1 MGDST
6 ATPRFGG
13 WIVND
18 RIPIIIPDVEFGDVE
33 HDFKRILT
41 PGILTSG
48 PYVVDFERS
57 IADHV
62 GVDHAVATTSATT
75 ALHLALSVSGVGR
88 GTRCC
93 CRTSPSQPL

>member
-1 MGDST
+1 M
-6 ATPRFGG
+6 
-13 WIVND
+13 ND

-41 PGILTSG
+41 TGILTSG

-62 GVDHAVATTSATT
+62 GVDHAVATLRTNVRSTSRRANGAT
-75 ALHLALSVSGVGR
+75 VG
-88 GTRCC
+88 
-93 CRTSPSQPL
+93 